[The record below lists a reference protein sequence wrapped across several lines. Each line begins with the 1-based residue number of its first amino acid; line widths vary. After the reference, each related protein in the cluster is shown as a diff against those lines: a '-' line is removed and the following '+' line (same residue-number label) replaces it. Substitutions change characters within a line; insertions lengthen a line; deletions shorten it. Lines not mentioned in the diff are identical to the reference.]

1 MKELASSQN
10 LFQQNDNPTPSIHI
24 QLKPFAAAAIQ
35 SDLDETIKQIIL
47 NELSN
52 QPNIASNPKL
62 IQSIK
67 EYINDCGG
75 LENFKRLQERSENER
90 HKLQAFVAASSS
102 ILSTPTK
109 SPNKT
114 TSNRRTT
121 QHDNILIGIGYI
133 TRIFLCFFQ
142 LLNNKFP

>member
-1 MKELASSQN
+1 VKELASSQN

-24 QLKPFAAAAIQ
+24 QPKPSATAVQ

-47 NELSN
+47 NELNN
-52 QPNIASNPKL
+52 QPNLASNPKL

-75 LENFKRLQERSENER
+75 LENFKRMQERNENER

-121 QHDNILIGIGYI
+121 QSDNILIGIAYKI
-133 TRIFLCFFQ
+133 RFISIIY
-142 LLNNKFP
+142 